1 MSCILLY
8 AGPNNPHEA
17 RLWFSTL
24 RDKWWDVAYYL
35 GYTKDDIEG
44 VESEM
49 DKNPETQIQKFLDIF
64 QMPDCGAKTMP
75 ILHKL
80 GDLSGV
86 AEVHKKPS
94 HYSVN
99 PGNYTSCVLVLSIQS
114 REIKSYTDNLTVAYP
129 NVVVTNWISIC
140 SLM

>member
-1 MSCILLY
+1 MGCILLY
-8 AGPNNPHEA
+8 AGPNNPHEV
-17 RLWFSTL
+17 RSWFSSL
-24 RDKWWDVAYYL
+24 QDKWWDVAYYL
-35 GYTKDDIEG
+35 GYTKDDIEV

-49 DKNPETQIQKFLDIF
+49 DKNPETQIQKFLGIF
-64 QMPDCGAKTMP
+64 EMPDCGVKTMA

-86 AEVHKKPS
+86 AEVRKKPA

-99 PGNYTSCVLVLSIQS
+99 PGNNTYFVLVLSMQS
-114 REIKSYTDNLTVAYP
+114 NSTVAYST
-129 NVVVTNWISIC
+129 VVVTKEISIC